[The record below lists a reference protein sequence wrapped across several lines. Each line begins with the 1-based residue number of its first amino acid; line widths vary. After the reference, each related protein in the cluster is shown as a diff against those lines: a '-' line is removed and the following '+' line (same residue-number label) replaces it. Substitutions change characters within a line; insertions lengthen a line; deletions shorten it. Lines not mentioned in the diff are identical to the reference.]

1 MQLCDISL
9 VDEFIAKL
17 WLAATS
23 LFPTDWM
30 TDSQDIESLITCAHW
45 QEGTLW
51 GHFTGDKCQCC
62 PENDTWYAFIFFL
75 SLENV
80 KIFHLKIEELY
91 WLRRPQTFT
100 IGFHWFEAWCSE
112 EQLCFNHQHTQN
124 SPDSYIKLNCL
135 NPLIKVNIK
144 WSKHQKITKTKIK
157 KGDRDKKK
165 MREKARERGWKKM
178 GPFSNTWPTNS
189 LITHNL

>member
-1 MQLCDISL
+1 MQLCDIPL

-45 QEGTLW
+45 QEGVLW
-51 GHFTGDKCQCC
+51 GHFTGDKCQRC
-62 PENDTWYAFIFFL
+62 PENDTWYAFIFFI
-75 SLENV
+75 SGKCEN
-80 KIFHLKIEELY
+80 FSLKIEELY

-100 IGFHWFEAWCSE
+100 IGSHWFEAWCSE
-112 EQLCFNHQHTQN
+112 EHLRFNQHTQN

-144 WSKHQKITKTKIK
+144 WSKHKKITDNNIK
-157 KGDRDKKK
+157 WDRDKKK
-165 MREKARERGWKKM
+165 MRERERERG
-178 GPFSNTWPTNS
+178 
-189 LITHNL
+189 